1 MVKSADGSE
10 LSFLPVSMEPAP
22 ALGGSEHCPFLEGH
36 LSLQGA
42 TALMAGGHHTM
53 GQPARLAAQQR
64 IWEKNPFVAQSD

>member
-22 ALGGSEHCPFLEGH
+22 VLGGSEHCPFLEGH
-36 LSLQGA
+36 LSLQEA

-53 GQPARLAAQQR
+53 GQPARRAAQQR